1 MRIDSSKE
9 REGSRR
15 GGCGDGVIRKYSS
28 GGYSL
33 FIFFLTFLDLK
44 KKSSIL
50 LSSWKTKYKGP
61 HYTAPSSILNFEIIF
76 LDQQWSL
83 RASFIRSAVGFL
95 CAPLEL

>member
-15 GGCGDGVIRKYSS
+15 GGHGDGVIRKYSS

-33 FIFFLTFLDLK
+33 FFFSFLTFLDLK
-44 KKSSIL
+44 KSSIL
-50 LSSWKTKYKGP
+50 LSSLKTKYKGP

-83 RASFIRSAVGFL
+83 RASFIRSTVGFL
-95 CAPLEL
+95 KAPLEL

>member
-1 MRIDSSKE
+1 MRLDSSKE

-33 FIFFLTFLDLK
+33 FFLFNFLRLK

-95 CAPLEL
+95 WTPLEL